1 MIILAIIAVGIT
13 FYVFWTVVAGLFV
26 VEVGKEIKKDVDKNL
41 SSTTNSKLDAKLKK
55 KGLEPFIPQT
65 KMNKEDLMNTLL
77 VGEVKQQQQEKC
89 THTEKN
95 MVLNRRS

>member
-1 MIILAIIAVGIT
+1 MIILAIIAVGLT

-65 KMNKEDLMNTLL
+65 KNE
-77 VGEVKQQQQEKC
+77 Q
-89 THTEKN
+89 
-95 MVLNRRS
+95 RRFNEYTISWGSKVAATRKMHAYRKKHGIK